1 VKRVVN
7 HFLLSSHVDSTMNPF
22 RKRSKSSGDI
32 KKNGR
37 SKLPG
42 NPQII
47 SSVDVAF
54 SLPSA
59 NDFRTSLLMP
69 KMADRFSLLRIED
82 KGQPQQ
88 PRQEPDGEG
97 QFTENGFHPHQH
109 NRDLSILEEGDEED
123 EELPVRPWN
132 RHERHSGGKK
142 HGLRNGMSKDEF
154 IRVRAQ
160 EGNSNLFSGKQRTF
174 KIKSEDGNGAS
185 SVCQPK
191 LITRY

>member
-1 VKRVVN
+1 
-7 HFLLSSHVDSTMNPF
+7 MNPF

-132 RHERHSGGKK
+132 RHERHSGSKK

-174 KIKSEDGNGAS
+174 KIKSEDGNGTS